1 MFVNKI
7 GSAIKMVML
16 LKTNLN
22 LVRICFFFEDK
33 YFESLIPSC
42 FEFNFPVISE

>member
-1 MFVNKI
+1 ML
-7 GSAIKMVML
+7 ML

-22 LVRICFFFEDK
+22 LVRICFFFEGK
-33 YFESLIPSC
+33 YFESLISFC